1 MTAYHLSLNSLR
13 SLGLVW
19 WPCIHNQ
26 VDVVVAGVVF
36 ILAVRG
42 WAKQSFHNIAQMNL
56 LLGSGLSLILRE
68 SFLSIFWQVLVKKLA
83 DGICFFVFGRKIV
96 RTQITHINLL
106 KILWIHF
113 LSKIVAGYVISVS
126 EKSRSSQS
134 RRVFLKGLIF
144 GVVEVL
150 IVN

>member
-1 MTAYHLSLNSLR
+1 
-13 SLGLVW
+13 
-19 WPCIHNQ
+19 
-26 VDVVVAGVVF
+26 
-36 ILAVRG
+36 
-42 WAKQSFHNIAQMNL
+42 MNL
-56 LLGSGLSLILRE
+56 LLAVGLSLILRE

-83 DGICFFVFGRKIV
+83 DGICFFVFVNKIV

-106 KILWIHF
+106 EILWIHF
-113 LSKIVAGYVISVS
+113 FSKIVAGYVVSVS

-134 RRVFLKGLIF
+134 RRVFLKDLIF

>member
-36 ILAVRG
+36 ILAVWG
-42 WAKQSFHNIAQMNL
+42 WALQSFHNFAHMNL

-68 SFLSIFWQVLVKKLA
+68 SFLSVFWQVLVKKLA
-83 DGICFFVFGRKIV
+83 DSICLSVFGRKIFL
-96 RTQITHINLL
+96 TQITHINLL

-113 LSKIVAGYVISVS
+113 LSKIVAGYVVSVS

-134 RRVFLKGLIF
+134 RRVFLKSLIF
-144 GVVEVL
+144 GVVEVF